1 MTTQNKYDFESN
13 PPAGS
18 TTNDAIAALAS
29 VADSSQA
36 AREAARKPRWYIA
49 GLAVC
54 IAVLIA
60 AQGLSAYWPRQGVII
75 LVFVSAIVI
84 VVSYR
89 RSRRAVVPRLALVRQ
104 RRVFWIAFFLLV
116 IFMGALT
123 GVLTLDSVRAVLPW
137 WSYTLIGLA
146 LGAIVYLLANWSWT
160 KWVRQGGAHL

>member
-1 MTTQNKYDFESN
+1 METQDMYDFESN
-13 PPAGS
+13 PLAGL
-18 TTNDAIAALAS
+18 TTSDATAALAS

-36 AREAARKPRWYIA
+36 AREAARKRRWYIA

-60 AQGLSAYWPRQGVII
+60 AQGLGAYWPRQGVI
-75 LVFVSAIVI
+75 LVVFVSAIVI

-89 RSRRAVVPRLALVRQ
+89 RSRRAVVPRLTLVRQ

-116 IFMGALT
+116 VFMGSLT

-137 WSYTLIGLA
+137 WSYTLIGLV

-160 KWVRQGGAHL
+160 RWVRQGGARL